1 MGLLRRVAFTNSLVS
16 GMIGKRR
23 TKNTFDPRFATRLAT
38 YRFTP
43 EISAT
48 TMINVE
54 TESTIP
60 SNIRKERNLCER
72 SVSRATK
79 IGSRRLIRVFM
90 YGHGETECCM
100 NCRIVRR
107 QLLAGLASQQA
118 CSKHGNC
125 RVTISRFQ

>member
-60 SNIRKERNLCER
+60 NNIRKERSLCER

-79 IGSRRLIRVFM
+79 IGSRKLIRVFM
-90 YGHGETECCM
+90 ISSRGDGILHELSHSQEAVTRGACIST
-100 NCRIVRR
+100 
-107 QLLAGLASQQA
+107 GLQ
-118 CSKHGNC
+118 
-125 RVTISRFQ
+125 